1 VEVDMSEPT
10 NKNML
15 GQTGFRL
22 VMDRLPTMTY
32 FSQRVSLP
40 TISLSGAA
48 TLVNPVLDY
57 TLPGE
62 KLTFGDL
69 SVTFRVDED
78 MKNFLEL
85 YNWLVGLGA
94 PESSNQY
101 RRFQNASINQNV
113 LSDGTLIILSSKYN
127 PNIRVKFRGMF
138 PESLSELQFETSAAD
153 IDYLE
158 ATATFKY
165 RDYMI
170 ETV

>member
-1 VEVDMSEPT
+1 MSEPT
-10 NKNML
+10 NKNFL

-32 FSQRVSLP
+32 FSQQVSLP
-40 TISLSGAA
+40 TISLSGAV
-48 TLVNPVLDY
+48 TVSNPVIDY
-57 TLPGE
+57 PLPGE
-62 KLTFGDL
+62 KLTFGDF

-85 YNWLVGLGA
+85 YNWLVGLGS
-94 PESSNQY
+94 PESPDQF
-101 RRFQNASINQNV
+101 RRFQNASINQSN

-127 PNIRVKFRGMF
+127 PNIRVKFRGMY
-138 PESLSELQFETSAAD
+138 PESLSELQFNTTGTD

-165 RDYMI
+165 RDYII